1 MEKLTTAAAIAA
13 LVLAITGCA
22 AAPESDA
29 ENAEWYD
36 AYYADMDRCE
46 RAGGTL
52 MVEKL
57 WASRLAREVRP
68 GSRYTCYMRERNG
81 PAWTRSAWYRQ
92 VTIRQK

>member
-1 MEKLTTAAAIAA
+1 MEKLITAAAIVA
-13 LVLAITGCA
+13 LVLATTGCA
-22 AAPESDA
+22 TAPESYARAA

-81 PAWTRSAWYRQ
+81 PAWTRSAGVAAR
-92 VTIRQK
+92 